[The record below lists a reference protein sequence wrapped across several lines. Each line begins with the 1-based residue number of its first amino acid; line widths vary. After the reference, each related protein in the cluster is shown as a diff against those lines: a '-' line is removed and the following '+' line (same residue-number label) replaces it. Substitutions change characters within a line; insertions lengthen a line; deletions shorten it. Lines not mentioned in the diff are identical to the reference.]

1 MNYKALFTNIKVK
14 LGVETNF
21 ESMNLED
28 GTAIEAESF
37 AAGEAVFIVAE
48 DGNIPLPV
56 GTYTL
61 EDGRSLTVEEE
72 GIIAAV
78 GEAEVAD
85 EEMAKDTAEY
95 VTKADFDA
103 AMKGISEEYVTK
115 ADFDA
120 AMKGISEMLAS
131 KEKAKVAVKAAAE
144 TVEVKAEELSAEP
157 VKHIKPNPERQAEQ
171 KMNIKLASRGPRT
184 ITDSVMAKI
193 AQIK

>member
-103 AMKGISEEYVTK
+103 AMKGISE
-115 ADFDA
+115 
-120 AMKGISEMLAS
+120 MLAS

-144 TVEVKAEELSAEP
+144 TVEVKAEELSAVEEVEKVELAAEP

>member
-103 AMKGISEEYVTK
+103 AMKGISE
-115 ADFDA
+115 
-120 AMKGISEMLAS
+120 MLAS
-131 KEKAKVAVKAAAE
+131 KEEAKVAVKAAAE